1 MDLTIYSTMG
11 FDGSCSRACSCM
23 QQITLRS
30 KQVLLRTSWE
40 LTPHSHRVLLACI
53 KYLAK
58 CPCPRCL
65 IIKEDISDIG
75 KRRDMINR
83 TKCAR
88 VDDPTTQVRIAGA
101 RNAIFGGTSFSSQYI
116 EAATGDRSLTA
127 VRVCLVWEPRS
138 SSDKPCRVLSRRAYM
153 NKGLIITRCS
163 YQIFCTNSKLAC
175 GRQHL
180 SI

>member
-1 MDLTIYSTMG
+1 MHMAMDLTIYSMMG
-11 FDGSCSRACSCM
+11 FDGSYSRACSRM

-30 KQVLLRTSWE
+30 IEQVLLRTSWE

-65 IIKEDISDIG
+65 IIKEDISDMG

-127 VRVCLVWEPRS
+127 VRVRLV
-138 SSDKPCRVLSRRAYM
+138 
-153 NKGLIITRCS
+153 
-163 YQIFCTNSKLAC
+163 
-175 GRQHL
+175 
-180 SI
+180 